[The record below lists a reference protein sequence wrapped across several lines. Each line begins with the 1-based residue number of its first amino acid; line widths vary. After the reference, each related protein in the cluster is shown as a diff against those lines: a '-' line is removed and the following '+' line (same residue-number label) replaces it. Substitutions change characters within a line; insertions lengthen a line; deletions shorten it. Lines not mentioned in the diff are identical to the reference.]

1 MKFYEYI
8 VTTCLPF
15 TKINCFP
22 NNACFS
28 YVGAVGANGFVEKL
42 IEKRKTAPEEQRTSW
57 F

>member
-42 IEKRKTAPEEQRTSW
+42 I
-57 F
+57 